1 MKRIW
6 CLAVLI
12 ALTSSAYAGSFSFR
26 VGSHRVHIESPRHC
40 RSASC
45 TSVRISKSLNW
56 RHRRDRNDDDRDA
69 AAPAKPVPPAPQTV
83 SPPAPPAITVP
94 AKTIV
99 EAPPP
104 AIYTPAASTTQ
115 IAAAPPPP
123 PPALPPTEQVSIPV
137 PPVTKPAEAAQPAA
151 PLIERVTNQTEEEP
165 SDSPIGDWQTEGKGT
180 VRIAKCGNALCGYA
194 LGSSNEKG
202 EAILINMKLKA
213 ERQWTGN
220 VYNQKSGETYYGT
233 MSMKAIS
240 TLRVETCAFGR
251 FYCSGNDW
259 IRVTRR
265 ADSVVSSWPASAEP
279 RSYAARGNA
288 R

>member
-26 VGSHRVHIESPRHC
+26 VGSHRVHIEAPRHC

-45 TSVRISKSLNW
+45 TSVSISRSLNW
-56 RHRRDRNDDDRDA
+56 RHKRDRNDDDRDA
-69 AAPAKPVPPAPQTV
+69 AVPAKPAPPAPQTV
-83 SPPAPPAITVP
+83 SPPSPPATTAP
-94 AKTIV
+94 TKTIV

-115 IAAAPPPP
+115 IVAAPPPP
-123 PPALPPTEQVSIPV
+123 AEQVSIPAPL
-137 PPVTKPAEAAQPAA
+137 PPPAKSAEAVQPA
-151 PLIERVTNQTEEEP
+151 LQVERVAHQAEQEP

-180 VRIAKCGNALCGYA
+180 VRIDTCGNALCGYA
-194 LGSSNEKG
+194 LGSSNERG
-202 EAILINMKLKA
+202 EAILINMKPKT

-220 VYNQKSGETYYGT
+220 VYSQKSGETYYGT
-233 MSMKAIS
+233 MSMKGIN
-240 TLRVETCAFGR
+240 TLRVEACALGR
-251 FYCSGNDW
+251 FYCSGNNW
-259 IRVTRR
+259 IRITRR
-265 ADSVVSSWPASAEP
+265 ADSVFSSWPASAGP
-279 RSYAARGNA
+279 RSYAARENA